1 MPVTH
6 DCLRPVPRPR
16 SLASTRRSAAG
27 WPAACLAAGLAC
39 GSAAAGAQTGDALL
53 IDASERG
60 LRTDIEWLADRRV
73 LSLPVS
79 TWPMPVLTLR
89 TALDAAA
96 ARALN
101 ATERDALQRIEAALQ
116 RLQAPALASFE
127 INTAPHLAFDG
138 ESAPRARAEAAVALQ
153 RVGESV
159 AGRLRLSADDDPLA
173 RQVGRV
179 SLDGSYVAGL
189 WRGVAFSYGLLDR
202 WLGPG
207 RYASPLL
214 GDSAPPV
221 PTVTM
226 RRAVDDRPGWGL
238 LRWVGPWGYEISV
251 GQLQRYTPA
260 QARTLNLRAY
270 MRPIEGLELG
280 ASRFI
285 YWAGEGRP
293 SGLGALGD
301 ALLGRSN
308 IPRGSDEEDPSNE
321 IAGFDVR
328 YARPNGFG
336 GANVVYAHLLG
347 EDEKNYQPF
356 KRFGTIGAQFKMTR
370 GEDRHEWTLEATDT
384 HLSQFFATHD
394 YLGSAYR
401 HSTYTDGHYHRG
413 LPLGAP
419 IGGAGQSLSLGWAWM
434 PAPGRGFDRLTVVA
448 SYAEV
453 SENGRMDI
461 NRSFADPGR
470 VHTLQARLEG
480 HRPRGL
486 RWFVG
491 PSYQHATAAD
501 RPDVG
506 LVGGV
511 EVEAG
516 FLD

>member
-1 MPVTH
+1 MPEASFFSYP
-6 DCLRPVPRPR
+6 RRRPR
-16 SLASTRRSAAG
+16 APFVAARPAPARSAVWLASLACCAG
-27 WPAACLAAGLAC
+27 PTW
-39 GSAAAGAQTGDALL
+39 AQASDALL

-73 LSLPVS
+73 ISLPLT
-79 TWPMPVLTLR
+79 TWPLPMATVR
-89 TALDAAA
+89 EAMEAASS
-96 ARALN
+96 RPTT
-101 ATERDALQRIEAALQ
+101 ATERDALGRIEAALQ
-116 RLQAPALASFE
+116 RLQAPATASFE
-127 INTAPHLAFDG
+127 VNTGPHLSFDG
-138 ESAPRARAEAAVALQ
+138 ESAPRARAEAAVAVQ
-153 RVGESV
+153 HAGDRV
-159 AGRLRLSADDDPLA
+159 AGRLRLSANDDSLA
-173 RQVGRV
+173 RQVGRA
-179 SLDGSYVAGL
+179 SLDGSYVATL
-189 WRGVAFSYGLLDR
+189 WRGVSFSYGLLDR

-226 RRAVDDRPGWGL
+226 RRAVDDRPGWDL
-238 LRWVGPWGYEISV
+238 LRWVGPWGYEISI

-270 MRPIEGLELG
+270 MRPLDGLEIG

-285 YWAGEGRP
+285 YWAGDGRP
-293 SGLGALGD
+293 SGFSALTD

-308 IPRGSDEEDPSNE
+308 IPRGSDQEDPSNE

-356 KRFGTIGAQFKMTR
+356 KRFGTIGAQFKMVR
-370 GEDRHEWTLEATDT
+370 GGDRHEWTLEATDT

-434 PAPGRGFDRLTVVA
+434 PAPGRGFDRFTLVGT
-448 SYAEV
+448 YAEV

-461 NRSFADPGR
+461 NRSFPETGR
-470 VHTLQARLEG
+470 VHSLQARLEG
-480 HRPRGL
+480 HRRGGM

-491 PSYQHATAAD
+491 PSYQHATAAE
-501 RPDVG
+501 RPDIG

-516 FLD
+516 FFD